1 MPAMPVEPWEILES
15 SVLHET
21 SVFTLERELCRHPRS
36 GVVHPFYVID
46 VDDWVNILPITPG
59 GEVVLLRQWR
69 QGLKDFC
76 IEIPGGMADAGEAPA
91 DAAAR
96 ELREET
102 GYGFARLLS
111 LGSVTTNPAIQNN
124 RCWLYVAAG
133 ARPEGEATPEETED
147 IEVFTVPLAEALRM
161 VDDGRIDHT
170 MVLNTFL
177 KLRLEY
183 GPGPGKIIDE
193 IGRLW

>member
-1 MPAMPVEPWEILES
+1 MDS
-15 SVLHET
+15 G
-21 SVFTLERELCRHPRS
+21 ER
-36 GVVHPFYVID
+36 
-46 VDDWVNILPITPG
+46 PI
-59 GEVVLLRQWR
+59 E
-69 QGLKDFC
+69 
-76 IEIPGGMADAGEAPA
+76 
-91 DAAAR
+91 AAAR

-102 GYGFARLLS
+102 GYGFARLLC

-124 RCWLYVAAG
+124 RCWLYVAVE

-147 IEVFTVPLAEALRM
+147 IEVFTVPLAEALDM

-183 GPGPGKIIDE
+183 GPEPEKILSSLRSAD
-193 IGRLW
+193 

>member
-1 MPAMPVEPWEILES
+1 MPSMPVEPWEILES

-36 GVVHPFYVID
+36 GIVHPFYVID
-46 VDDWVNILPITPG
+46 VDDWVNILPLTPD

-76 IEIPGGMADAGEAPA
+76 IEIPGGMADPGEEPA

-96 ELREET
+96 ELGEET
-102 GYGFARLLS
+102 GYGFERLIG

-124 RCWLYVAAG
+124 RCWLYVAVG
-133 ARPEGEATPEETED
+133 ARPEGRATPEETED
-147 IEVFTVPLAEALRM
+147 IEVFTVPLAGALSM

-170 MVLNTFL
+170 MVINTFL
-177 KLRLEY
+177 KLRLAY
-183 GPGPGKIIDE
+183 GPEPERI
-193 IGRLW
+193 LAAL

>member
-1 MPAMPVEPWEILES
+1 MPVEPWEILER

-21 SVFTLERELCRHPRS
+21 NVFTLEREVCRHPRT

-46 VDDWVNILPITPG
+46 VDDWVNILPITDG

-76 IEIPGGMADAGEAPA
+76 VEIPGGMADPGESPE
-91 DAAAR
+91 DAATR

-102 GYGFARLLS
+102 GYGFAQLVS

-124 RCWLYVAAG
+124 RCWLFVAVG

-147 IEVFTVPLAEALRM
+147 IDVFTVPLAEALEM

-177 KLRLEY
+177 KLRIEY
-183 GPGPGKIIDE
+183 GPEPEEILRKIVRPT
-193 IGRLW
+193 G